1 MYIKTQT
8 GSQLMHLNFEKWE
21 ILKNEKPEKG
31 GERERELNPFTLW
44 ACGDSSQDRCFVR
57 EYEIQLL
64 PNVMLDLCKLLWKHR
79 WLDFLLLD
87 MKKTEVQQE
96 F

>member
-1 MYIKTQT
+1 M
-8 GSQLMHLNFEKWE
+8 
-21 ILKNEKPEKG
+21 KNEKEAAG
-31 GERERELNPFTLW
+31 GEIERELNPFKLR
-44 ACGDSSQDRCFVR
+44 ASGDSSQDGCFVR

-64 PNVMLDLCKLLWKHR
+64 PNVMSDLCKLLWKHR
-79 WLDFLLLD
+79 RLGFLLLD